1 MDAVKLEAIMRWL
14 DPARRPM
21 LVQLPASEIKR
32 LARSWGL
39 P

>member
-1 MDAVKLEAIMRWL
+1 MELAALRELMGWV

-21 LVQLPASEIKR
+21 LVQLPASV
-32 LARSWGL
+32 LAQMREAWAL